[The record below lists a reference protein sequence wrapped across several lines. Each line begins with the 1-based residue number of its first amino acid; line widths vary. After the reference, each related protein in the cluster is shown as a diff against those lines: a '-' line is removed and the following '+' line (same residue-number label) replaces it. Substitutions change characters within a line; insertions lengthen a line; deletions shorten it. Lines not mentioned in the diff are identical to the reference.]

1 MRTLVGRVFRQLR
14 DRLDDIPELKQ
25 VMDLEGDVLERLR
38 RVLDKPISATRIRCH
53 GDLHLGQVLFTGRD
67 FVLIDFEGEPT
78 RAVSERR
85 IKRPALRDVAG
96 MLRSFQYAAYTPIF
110 SADPA
115 LPEDTST
122 LLPWGRL
129 WQNWVGATFLR
140 AYLDRAGSA
149 SFIPQTEGELEV
161 LLDALLL
168 EKVVYELA
176 YEVNNRPDRIQMPIL
191 GLTQL
196 VEAT

>member
-1 MRTLVGRVFRQLR
+1 MYQSMRTLVGRVFRQLR

-38 RVLDKPISATRIRCH
+38 RVLDKPISAARIRCH

-110 SADPA
+110 SSDPA

-149 SFIPQTEGELEV
+149 TFIPQTEGELEV

-168 EKVVYELA
+168 EKAV
-176 YEVNNRPDRIQMPIL
+176 
-191 GLTQL
+191 L